1 VIFWL
6 LDIFTIRQTSFS
18 QLEKMKF
25 KINYFGIR
33 DNLYWL
39 ILASWFFKGEFVNR
53 LLGLVKVYLAG

>member
-1 VIFWL
+1 
-6 LDIFTIRQTSFS
+6 
-18 QLEKMKF
+18 MKF